1 MELQKMSPTRLR
13 AWWVA
18 LIWSVAG
25 IGFGFT
31 FFVGSGPA
39 GFSGDSYRH
48 LAGAVALAFGFL
60 GYWLV
65 LWMTRKKEGAPPV
78 MDERDLQIQA
88 RANQATLIGVLLG
101 IFALAL
107 GLWVFY
113 EGAGQVP
120 VGWMWF
126 LAYGSVIMAFIT
138 SSVVT
143 LILDKRMGG
152 HG

>member
-1 MELQKMSPTRLR
+1 MSHESMSPTRLR
-13 AWWVA
+13 AWLVA

-48 LAGAVALAFGFL
+48 LAGAGALAFGFL
-60 GYWLV
+60 GYWSV
-65 LWMTRKKEGAPPV
+65 LWVTRQREGAPPV

-88 RANQATLIGVLLG
+88 QANQATLIGVLLG

-107 GLWVFY
+107 GLWVIY
-113 EGAGQVP
+113 EGAGMVP

-126 LAYGSVIMAFIT
+126 LAYGSVIMAFVI

-143 LILDKRMGG
+143 LILDKGMGG